1 MAHNGKGGRIMN
13 EKLVKASPAINAVA
27 SLIMIGAA
35 VVLVTHT
42 KRLARFKKKRTAT
55 SKNVG
60 K

>member
-1 MAHNGKGGRIMN
+1 MN
-13 EKLVKASPAINAVA
+13 EKLVKASPAINVVA